1 MKIKSKEEALFKL
14 GELEEQVKEIKTW
27 LENNSNNG
35 HNVKY
40 DQVREFKNGFAA
52 VKLNEKWGFID
63 TTGKE
68 IGNIKYDKVFDFD
81 ITDCA
86 VVELNGKRGIIN
98 KYGLGVCPIQ
108 YIEVWA
114 VRKDFYQVNLN
125 HHYGYID
132 LNGKE
137 YIDLP
142 K

>member
-1 MKIKSKEEALFKL
+1 MKIKNVNEAIFKL

-81 ITDCA
+81 KN
-86 VVELNGKRGIIN
+86 L
-98 KYGLGVCPIQ
+98 YGQPILL
-108 YIEVWA
+108 YIEL
-114 VRKDFYQVNLN
+114 DILPN
-125 HHYGYID
+125 HTY
-132 LNGKE
+132 
-137 YIDLP
+137 
-142 K
+142 